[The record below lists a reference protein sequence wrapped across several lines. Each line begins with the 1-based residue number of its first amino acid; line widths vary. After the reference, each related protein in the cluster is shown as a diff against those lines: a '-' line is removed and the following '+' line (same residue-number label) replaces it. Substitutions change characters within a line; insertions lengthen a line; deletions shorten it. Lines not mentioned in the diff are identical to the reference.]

1 MSALTQLSTFS
12 ALRHRDYRLFWT
24 GSLVSL
30 VGTWMQSTA
39 QSYLVW
45 ELTGSALA
53 TGLTVLFFSLPS
65 TVLSLL
71 GGVVADRIDRRK
83 LVLTTQSLF
92 MLQSAAMTGLTLA
105 GTIEVWQ
112 IYLLALGNGIVMA
125 FDSPGRQ
132 SMLPSL
138 VEREDLSN
146 AIALN
151 STVFNASRVVGPP
164 IAGIVYAAAG
174 PAWCF
179 AVNTVSFAAILYVL
193 WIIRPRWGGPSVTQA
208 TLWRNLAEGVNYAR
222 THPIERTLLLLVSL
236 VGTFAFTY
244 VVLMPVVASRVLGGG
259 PAENGYLLGA
269 AGVGA
274 TLGGLMVATLRPRR
288 PGKLIVS
295 FGYAAVLCLIAFS
308 LSRHLVLSMVLSVG
322 IGGSVMAF
330 LATCNATIQSHVP
343 DALRGRIMS
352 LYTLALIGSGP
363 LNSLIA
369 GVLGNVLGAPWTI
382 ALSGLVM
389 GLAVGVIAWRNRA
402 VVELDVTNPASASRS
417 VAYSG
422 RAASEGATD

>member
-92 MLQSAAMTGLTLA
+92 MLQSAAMALLTLA

-402 VVELDVTNPASASRS
+402 VVELDVTNPTSASRR

>member
-1 MSALTQLSTFS
+1 MIGSLTRLSTFS

-45 ELTGSALA
+45 ELTRSPLA

-65 TVLSLL
+65 TMLSLL
-71 GGVVADRIDRRK
+71 GGVVADRADRRK
-83 LVLTTQSLF
+83 LVLTTQLIF
-92 MLQSAAMTGLTLA
+92 MLQSALLTILTFGGA
-105 GTIEVWQ
+105 IKVWQ
-112 IYLLALGNGIVMA
+112 IYALALVSGTVMA

-151 STVFNASRVVGPP
+151 STVFNASRVIGPP
-164 IAGIVYAAAG
+164 IAGLVYAVAG

-179 AVNTVSFAAILYVL
+179 AVNTVTYAAILYAL
-193 WIIRPRWGGPSVTQA
+193 WIIRPRWDGPGLRQVTV
-208 TLWRNLAEGVNYAR
+208 WRNVVEGVHYVR
-222 THPIERTLLLLVSL
+222 THPVERTLLLLVSL
-236 VGTFAFTY
+236 VGAFAFTY

-274 TLGGLMVATLRPRR
+274 TLGGLLVATLRPRR

-295 FGYAAVLCLIAFS
+295 FGYAAVVCLIGFS
-308 LSRHLVLSMVLSVG
+308 LSRHLLLSMALSVG
-322 IGGSVMAF
+322 IGGSIMAF

-369 GVLGNVLGAPWTI
+369 GVLGNVLGAPMAI
-382 ALSGLVM
+382 GICGAVM
-389 GLAVGVIAWRNRA
+389 GLAIALIARWNRP
-402 VVELDVTNPASASRS
+402 VFELETSRPALAGAPAS
-417 VAYSG
+417 
-422 RAASEGATD
+422 D

>member
-83 LVLTTQSLF
+83 LVLTTQFLF

-330 LATCNATIQSHVP
+330 LATCNATIQSYVP

-402 VVELDVTNPASASRS
+402 VVELDVTNLASASRS